1 MNQPE
6 TSYRP
11 SRFHQIVVAIV
22 AIVVAVALVLNYFLW

>member
-11 SRFHQIVVAIV
+11 SRFHQIVVA
-22 AIVVAVALVLNYFLW
+22 AIAILVAVALMLNYFLW